1 MISEK
6 FYNYKKFLNILKR
19 LLDVLRC
26 ENCEKQ
32 AKKKSSI
39 KQKFKWKNVLNHLVA
54 KWISWNDGKFSILN
68 IHHLAVSWGER
79 LLA

>member
-32 AKKKSSI
+32 AKKKVLLN
-39 KQKFKWKNVLNHLVA
+39 KNSNE
-54 KWISWNDGKFSILN
+54 KTF
-68 IHHLAVSWGER
+68 
-79 LLA
+79 